1 MPENTPPQD
10 SIILYQA
17 EDGRTRIQCRFENDT
32 IWLTQALMAELFQVT
47 IPTVNEHLKGIFSD
61 GELDPGATIRKFRIV
76 RQEGARD
83 VADEKASREY
93 EAFSARRRAEI
104 EAREEADA
112 MKQLEEAAKKLPDRK
127 KPRPKKQP

>member
-32 IWLTQALMAELFQVT
+32 IWLTQA
-47 IPTVNEHLKGIFSD
+47 LKGIFSD